1 MENAGSPPPRCP
13 CGFWGSPQTLNLCS
27 KCFKD
32 ELQRK
37 EKVEENNASVPST
50 IPKLQTSGRNESK
63 QDLGKVIS
71 REQLVNREVQG
82 DTNDSKCRKT
92 ETEQA
97 AQGNNSLDLETSE
110 QEKGSRNEVLG
121 KDISTQKKRKRC
133 WACKAKLEL
142 AQRELGNCRCD
153 FVFCQLHRLPEQHNC
168 VFDHKESG
176 RQEARKKMVSPGPK
190 KVGRSFQRID
200 E

>member
-1 MENAGSPPPRCP
+1 MDTLQRLRSSLTAVFHVFECISPL
-13 CGFWGSPQTLNLCS
+13 FL
-27 KCFKD
+27 

-37 EKVEENNASVPST
+37 EKVEENNASVPSNM
-50 IPKLQTSGRNESK
+50 PKVQTSSRNESK
-63 QDLGKVIS
+63 HDLGKVIS

-133 WACKAKLEL
+133 WTCKAKLEL
-142 AQRELGNCRCD
+142 AQRELGNCRCGNYLYVVYMYD
-153 FVFCQLHRLPEQHNC
+153 VIASLLKRTLVLLFIRNHEIIVDTIIFLQ
-168 VFDHKESG
+168 
-176 RQEARKKMVSPGPK
+176 
-190 KVGRSFQRID
+190 
-200 E
+200 